1 MRFAASLLSI
11 ALLAVFGVIQGTP
24 QEGPSASNDP
34 RVGLKAGLRDAGTAS
49 RNLELVASI
58 PKPAGFFD
66 PKAPAGLPTPPERAP
81 GEEAALDQAAREH
94 EVAGTSPPPQPGADN
109 L

>member
-1 MRFAASLLSI
+1 MRFAAVVVSI
-11 ALLAVFGVIQGTP
+11 LAFLGGIHGTA
-24 QEGPSASNDP
+24 QERASPADDP
-34 RVGLKAGLRDAGTAS
+34 RIGLKAGLRDAGTAS

-94 EVAGTSPPPQPGADN
+94 ELAGTAPPPQPGPTI
-109 L
+109 